1 MEKSVPEFV
10 QWSLE
15 RTSHPF
21 HMWDGI
27 TSIPD
32 TLTTV
37 LTPEV
42 QKSVQQ
48 AAASLTNA
56 RSIHFLGCGSSYF
69 SGIAGTYTFN
79 VVAGITAYAHDAW
92 EFATYPPIGIGH
104 SALVAI
110 SHTGGTPAV
119 LDSVRIATKNGVP
132 TIGLT
137 DVSGSDLERMT
148 SQTVLGGG
156 GRELALPKTR
166 SYVASLL
173 KHYLLAVEVGRQ
185 NSSRDLPKLRTVLEE
200 SPHTARKVLKNSEAL
215 AKLIGANLSQHSQVF
230 IFGAGPNVA
239 TAYEGALK
247 LQETVQLPAHGW
259 ELEEGMHGPWVTINP
274 GDLVI
279 VLALKGPSLEKAKA
293 LITALRTIE
302 AQVWVI
308 TDEENPIPNATYET
322 RIVTDVPEYFSPLY
336 TVLPLYQFTYF
347 LALRRGIRPDAMR
360 LTDERYLHTRLSL
373 PR

>member
-137 DVSGSDLERMT
+137 DVSGSDLERRSEEHT
-148 SQTVLGGG
+148 S
-156 GRELALPKTR
+156 ELQSHKLISYAVFCLFFNDTATTEIYTLSLHDALP
-166 SYVASLL
+166 
-173 KHYLLAVEVGRQ
+173 
-185 NSSRDLPKLRTVLEE
+185 
-200 SPHTARKVLKNSEAL
+200 
-215 AKLIGANLSQHSQVF
+215 I
-230 IFGAGPNVA
+230 
-239 TAYEGALK
+239 
-247 LQETVQLPAHGW
+247 
-259 ELEEGMHGPWVTINP
+259 
-274 GDLVI
+274 
-279 VLALKGPSLEKAKA
+279 
-293 LITALRTIE
+293 
-302 AQVWVI
+302 
-308 TDEENPIPNATYET
+308 
-322 RIVTDVPEYFSPLY
+322 
-336 TVLPLYQFTYF
+336 
-347 LALRRGIRPDAMR
+347 
-360 LTDERYLHTRLSL
+360 
-373 PR
+373 